1 MRVKIKR
8 KTKQLNESLTTGRY
22 SQIVPKKFDGDINH
36 APEEVQNSR
45 IEIAVNIDRF
55 LQRPFVTVGEE
66 ILNDDG
72 EEVTI
77 TDPKETN
84 LLLYVYRGIGPA
96 GEILDGENVQA
107 VNRELDQRVEHFL
120 MGLSQFDQ
128 KVLASDINALIKFI
142 ADEKAEHQTKSHVSA
157 RMLKNAPGHF
167 DEYLFATRNRSVYKD
182 TRAGKDFMLK
192 KSPEL
197 KNIPE
202 QHHFIFSME
211 NLMKRVKNALKE
223 TPDESVPPLDAPA
236 YDANYR
242 LGTKTE
248 TAQDNTKSTQAAK
261 SMSTVARNLFLSMY
275 GNPNTEIHQMS
286 VDKQFQLMAPYFEIL
301 LRTILQRLNDKEY
314 PKEFFELEKIAD
326 NVPSIFFDEYEKELE
341 SYIMGMELLG
351 FNEEQ

>member
-1 MRVKIKR
+1 MKIRIR
-8 KTKQLNESLTTGRY
+8 KKSKQLNESITTDRY
-22 SQIVPKKFDGDINH
+22 SQIVPKKFDGDISH
-36 APEEVQNSR
+36 ASEEVQDSR
-45 IEIAVNIDRF
+45 IEIAMNIDRF

-84 LLLYVYRGIGPA
+84 LLLYVYRGIGPG
-96 GEILDGENVQA
+96 GEILKGENIQA
-107 VNRELDQRVEHFL
+107 VNRELDQRVGHFL
-120 MGLSQFDQ
+120 MGLSPFDQ
-128 KVLASDINALIKFI
+128 KVLASDIDALIKFI
-142 ADEKAEHQTKSHVSA
+142 ADERTEQRTKSHAST
-157 RMLKNAPGHF
+157 RMLKKAPGHF
-167 DEYLFATRNRSVYKD
+167 DEYLFATRSRSVYKD

-192 KSPEL
+192 KTPEL

-248 TAQDNTKSTQAAK
+248 VAQQDTKASQAAK
-261 SMSTVARNLFLSMY
+261 SMSSVARNLFLSMY
-275 GNPNTEIHQMS
+275 GNPNTEVHKMPIEQ
-286 VDKQFQLMAPYFEIL
+286 QFNLMAPYFEIL
-301 LRTILQRLNDKEY
+301 LRTILKRLNNNEY

-326 NVPSIFFDEYEKELE
+326 SVPSIFFDEYEKELD

-351 FNEEQ
+351 FDKEQ